1 MQTPLTSLEKNETA
15 LIKNVEGG
23 AGVKQQLSLRGL
35 CEGVKIR
42 IVDCSCGPVIL
53 DINGST
59 LALGRGIAG
68 KITVDR
74 C

>member
-1 MQTPLTSLEKNETA
+1 MQTILTGLLKNETA
-15 LIKNVEGG
+15 IVKKVEGG

-42 IVDCSCGPVIL
+42 MIDCTCGPVVL

-68 KITVDR
+68 KIIVDR